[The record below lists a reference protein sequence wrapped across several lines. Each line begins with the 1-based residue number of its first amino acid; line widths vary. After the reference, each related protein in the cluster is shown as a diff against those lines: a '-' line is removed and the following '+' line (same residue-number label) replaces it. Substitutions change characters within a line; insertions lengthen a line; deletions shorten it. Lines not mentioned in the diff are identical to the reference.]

1 MLYKKLHIPINLPL
15 PQNKESESNHSNLE
29 IIRKIQDSDKLKL
42 SSTIDLFKNYF
53 NNKISKVIITN
64 LYYFLYQIIQ
74 IVHQ

>member
-15 PQNKESESNHSNLE
+15 AQDKESESNHSNLE

-53 NNKISKVIITN
+53 NNKISKVITTN
-64 LYYFLYQIIQ
+64 LYFFFD
-74 IVHQ
+74 